1 MGDRQ
6 YGHSLM
12 TEPRPAGGSG
22 DLRQNGFARYRA
34 PDLGLGPDGDSR
46 ADELRQITDA
56 YAELPADPYAPA
68 AKRFR
73 RYSHA
78 VYLPWTAELSW
89 IPGVPDG
96 TYGSVTEY
104 DQYGYNPEYADQR
117 RRFPEIPAALRAN
130 PLLLRLIR
138 FDIQQ
143 ALWLEELGR
152 SPLYAGVHMIKLSVR
167 DRDDIAVSSPN
178 CLHQDGG
185 GATFTFAHLIS
196 CANVRG
202 GENVIAS
209 PDGVDRQPEDV
220 PPGSIHARFT
230 LVEPLETYAVH
241 DPRVSHYVAP
251 VRLGDGPG
259 PGERCILIVG
269 VAPFAPML

>member
-1 MGDRQ
+1 MDGSQ

-12 TEPRPAGGSG
+12 TAPSPRGGSG
-22 DLRQNGFARYRA
+22 DLRGKGFARYRA
-34 PDLGLGPDGDSR
+34 QDLALGPDGDGR
-46 ADELRQITDA
+46 AEELRQITDA
-56 YAELPADPYAPA
+56 FAELPVDPYAPTTN
-68 AKRFR
+68 RFR

-89 IPGVPDG
+89 IPGVPDAAH
-96 TYGSVTEY
+96 GSVTEY
-104 DQYGYNPEYADQR
+104 DQHGYNPEYAHMR
-117 RRFPEIPAALRAN
+117 RRFPEVPAALRVN
-130 PLLLRLIR
+130 PLLLHLIR

-143 ALWLEELGR
+143 ALWLDELGR
-152 SPLYAGVHMIKLSVR
+152 SPLYAGVHMIKLAAR
-167 DRDDIAVSSPN
+167 DRDEIAVSSPN

-185 GATFTFAHLIS
+185 RATFTFAHLIR

-209 PDGVDRQPEDV
+209 PDGLDRQPEDL
-220 PPGSIHARFT
+220 PPAEIHARFT
-230 LVEPLETYAVH
+230 LVDPLETYAVH
-241 DPRVSHYVAP
+241 DPRVTHYVAP